1 MRTVTIQL
9 ESISSYSQ
17 SKKIDRDFPRNKDEP
32 WNDYEARVWK
42 EKAHYAEDGRVF
54 IPQFAF
60 KQAIDGASKYLGKI
74 GGKGNATWTK
84 HFVGGVVVS
93 ESIVLPDTRDT
104 ITSVWISANANG
116 KRGSGTRVDRCF
128 PVIPKWSGS
137 LKCVILADEITKD
150 AFAQALEFAGSL
162 TGIGRFRPENGGN
175 NGRFVVKKITWN

>member
-74 GGKGNATWTK
+74 GGKGNA
-84 HFVGGVVVS
+84 
-93 ESIVLPDTRDT
+93 RDT